1 MPQEF
6 LQVAFLV
13 RARGMI
19 LLEFYLVLK
28 NVFALSACKL
38 NEQKRPA
45 EVFGHG
51 NEGAFLRQQA
61 TCLCGS
67 DTSGQIQFFSRLH
80 KSLRWPKSEL
90 IVKRYGIATSS
101 LIKIS
106 EQENIDA

>member
-1 MPQEF
+1 MPQES

-80 KSLRWPKSEL
+80 KSLRWLHFCPVRSAAD
-90 IVKRYGIATSS
+90 RGRSRRQQRAS
-101 LIKIS
+101 
-106 EQENIDA
+106 